1 MNLGIDVY
9 YFILLGFAVHM
20 AWLLGK
26 REGISR
32 TIDFLERTGKIDLLV
47 RKVKID
53 FED

>member
-1 MNLGIDVY
+1 MNLDIDIH

-32 TIDFLERTGKIDLLV
+32 TIDFLERTGKID
-47 RKVKID
+47 

>member
-32 TIDFLERTGKIDLLV
+32 TIDFLERKG
-47 RKVKID
+47 KID

>member
-9 YFILLGFAVHM
+9 YLIFLGFAVHM

-32 TIDFLERTGKIDLLV
+32 TIDFLELKGKIDL
-47 RKVKID
+47 D
-53 FED
+53 E